1 MSLPLQRA
9 PKTAAD
15 ETRRHALEAE
25 VLRREAELDALK
37 VELQKL
43 QARYLGEIGSLYRE
57 LSELEDQIFEAEVRA
72 GLRSPPDEEGPDNR
86 PAGEAEARDDGGFH
100 CSNRSQ
106 ASDELKR
113 VFRDVAKSIHPDL
126 AVDGPEWN
134 RRHSLMAE
142 ANRAYAERDADRL
155 RLILHAWQ
163 NDPNSIADDEPN
175 ATPRR
180 IAMLEQQLVV
190 IDAEFAELR
199 KSAIYR
205 LKTKIESTRAEGWDL
220 FAEMR
225 LQVKNEVAR
234 ATATMA
240 KLRLQMRVVGDGL
253 WSI

>member
-1 MSLPLQRA
+1 MPDMYALQPSSGNDRG
-9 PKTAAD
+9 AARC
-15 ETRRHALEAE
+15 EELRSQ
-25 VLRREAELDALK
+25 VSRRESDLDTLK

-43 QARYLGEIGSLYRE
+43 QSRYLGEIGSLYRE
-57 LSELEDQIFEAEVRA
+57 LSELEDRIHEAEVRA
-72 GLRSPPDEEGPDNR
+72 GLRKPAEEEDPGNQ
-86 PAGEAEARDDGGFH
+86 EADPVEADGGFQ

-106 ASDELKR
+106 PSDELKK

-126 AVDGPEWN
+126 AIDGPEWN

-163 NDPNSIADDEPN
+163 NDPASIADDEPN

-225 LQVKNEVAR
+225 LQVKSEVGRAKAR
-234 ATATMA
+234 LA
-240 KLRLQMRVVGDGL
+240 KLRLRPSV
-253 WSI
+253 S

>member
-1 MSLPLQRA
+1 MLDMYALQPGSGTDRD
-9 PKTAAD
+9 AARC
-15 ETRRHALEAE
+15 EELRSQ
-25 VLRREAELDALK
+25 VSRRESELDALK

-43 QARYLGEIGSLYRE
+43 QSRYLGEIGSLYRE

-72 GLRSPPDEEGPDNR
+72 GLRPPVAEEQPDGGSAD
-86 PAGEAEARDDGGFH
+86 PVETDGGFQ

-106 ASDELKR
+106 PSDELKK

-163 NDPNSIADDEPN
+163 NDPDSIADDEPN

-180 IAMLEQQLVV
+180 IALLEQQLVV

-225 LQVKNEVAR
+225 LQVKSEVGRAKAR
-234 ATATMA
+234 LM
-240 KLRLQMRVVGDGL
+240 KLRSAVR
-253 WSI
+253 